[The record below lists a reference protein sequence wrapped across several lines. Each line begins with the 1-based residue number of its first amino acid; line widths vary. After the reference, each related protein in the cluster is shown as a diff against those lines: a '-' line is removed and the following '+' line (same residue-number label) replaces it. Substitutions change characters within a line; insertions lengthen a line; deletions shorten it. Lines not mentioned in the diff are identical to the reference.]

1 MCGCRQEVCMQFEH
15 FGINVPDAAAMA
27 QWYVKNLNMKIVRA
41 FPQASQTHF
50 LADEK
55 GRIMMEIYTNAKT
68 AVPDYAAE
76 HPLRFHFAFAVDN
89 AVMLKDR
96 LVSQGAS
103 VFEDLHLDD
112 GSNVIMMRDPW
123 GVPLQLCERAKPML

>member
-1 MCGCRQEVCMQFEH
+1 
-15 FGINVPDAAAMA
+15 
-27 QWYVKNLNMKIVRA
+27 
-41 FPQASQTHF
+41 
-50 LADEK
+50 
-55 GRIMMEIYTNAKT
+55 
-68 AVPDYAAE
+68 
-76 HPLRFHFAFAVDN
+76 
-89 AVMLKDR
+89 VMLKDR

>member
-1 MCGCRQEVCMQFEH
+1 MQFEH

-41 FPQASQTHF
+41 IPQANQTHF

-55 GRIMMEIYTNAKT
+55 GRVMMEIYTNPKS
-68 AVPDYAAE
+68 AVPDHSAE
-76 HPLRFHFAFAVDN
+76 HPLRFHFAFAVEDP
-89 AVMLKDR
+89 AALKDK
-96 LVSQGAS
+96 LVKEGAS

-112 GSNVIMMRDPW
+112 GSNLIMMRDPW
-123 GVPLQLCERAKPML
+123 GVPLQLCKRTKPMV

>member
-1 MCGCRQEVCMQFEH
+1 MQFEH

-27 QWYVKNLNMKIVRA
+27 RWYVKNLNMKIVRA
-41 FPQASQTHF
+41 IPQASQTHW

-55 GRIMMEIYTNAKT
+55 GRLMMEIYTNPKSAI
-68 AVPDYAAE
+68 PDHSAE
-76 HPLRFHFAFAVDN
+76 HPLRFHFAFAVED
-89 AVMLKDR
+89 AAALKDK
-96 LVSQGAS
+96 LVKQGAS

-123 GVPLQLCERAKPML
+123 GVPLQLCKRAKPMI